1 MELKI
6 EVPDSIFETIK
17 EWLSEHCDVNV
28 TVDELKANP
37 AVISFLV
44 DDIPNMYNEM
54 GSNGFEN
61 MDLAEE
67 LNY

>member
-6 EVPDSIFETIK
+6 EVPDSIFETIQ
-17 EWLSEHCDVNV
+17 EWLAVHHNV
-28 TVDELKANP
+28 FVMVSELKANP

-54 GSNGFEN
+54 GSKGFEN